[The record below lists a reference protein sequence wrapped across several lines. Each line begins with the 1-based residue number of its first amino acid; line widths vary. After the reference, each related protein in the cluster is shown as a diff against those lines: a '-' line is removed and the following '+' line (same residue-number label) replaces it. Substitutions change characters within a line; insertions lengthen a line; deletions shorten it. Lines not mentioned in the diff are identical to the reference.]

1 MSVKFSYESPLCQAV
16 NCEMNSSLLTGGS
29 PVSTAMTISLIDF
42 GSGAIDENGGEL

>member
-1 MSVKFSYESPLCQAV
+1 MSAKFFYVSPLCEAV

-29 PVSTAMTISLIDF
+29 PVSTAILISDIDF